1 MRCSV
6 LQEQTIL
13 PVGATIPHPAGDR
26 YVIERLLGRGG
37 FGAVY
42 LVRDRHVKQRLF
54 ALKEVIDPS
63 RRDHERFIFEAEVL
77 KRLNHRA
84 LPHVYHVFV
93 YEKLKRVYML
103 MDYIE
108 GQDLEALLHEQPGR
122 RFSLPL
128 VLALMTPIV
137 DALIYLHGQNPP
149 IVHRDIKPANIIMQT
164 KSGEAVLVDFG
175 LAKEYVVDN
184 TTNVI
189 RHGSPGYAAPEQYG
203 SGTNPRTD
211 IYGLGATLYTLLT
224 GTIPADAITRVT
236 GSKRIDPLTP
246 AYLVAPDVPWTVSM
260 VIEQAMSI
268 SSEDRFATVEEFWQ
282 ELTNPAPK
290 QQVQPPPPQSFD
302 IAEGELVHTPDRS
315 KVQPPLPQS
324 IDTPLPLTASEQEL
338 ERITTITPGPLEQ
351 RPDIPHSRK
360 WSVALAIFLALLFLA
375 AMGTGLLLF
384 IPRHDNS
391 PPTQRVTPT
400 LAPSTPQS
408 KATATPTRTPVG
420 PVYPAIATSYAGTV
434 TDLLNSQHPQKTA
447 LFLTS
452 IQQNGG
458 NISGYFQGLGMT
470 GPFKGS
476 VTTDEKVNFTV
487 SVQSGA
493 STLSFEGSI
502 KVGGDLTGSFKVLNQ
517 QGQPTGDYGDWNA
530 SSTS

>member
-84 LPHVYHVFV
+84 LPHVYQVFA

-224 GTIPADAITRVT
+224 GTVPADAITRVT

-246 AYLVAPDVPWTVSM
+246 AHLVAPDVPWKVSM

-268 SSEDRFATVEEFWQ
+268 SSEDRFATIEEFWQ

-290 QQVQPPPPQSFD
+290 QQAQ
-302 IAEGELVHTPDRS
+302 T
-315 KVQPPLPQS
+315 PLPQSLNIADGELAQTPRPRS
-324 IDTPLPLTASEQEL
+324 IDTPLPLTVPEQEL
-338 ERITTITPGPLEQ
+338 ERITTIVPEPLQ
-351 RPDIPHSRK
+351 QQPPAPRSRK
-360 WSVALAIFLALLFLA
+360 RSILLTISLALLLA
-375 AMGTGLLLF
+375 IAVGTGLLLF
-384 IPRHDNS
+384 VPRHGS
-391 PPTQRVTPT
+391 PPTTPSVTPALT
-400 LAPSTPQS
+400 PSTPRS
-408 KATATPTRTPVG
+408 MATATPTPTPVG
-420 PVYPAIATSYAGTV
+420 PVYPAITASYAGKILDVLTNQS
-434 TDLLNSQHPQKTA
+434 TKM
-447 LFLTS
+447 FLTD

-458 NISGYFQGLGMT
+458 NISGRFQGLGLI
-470 GPFKGS
+470 GPFKGT
-476 VTTDEKVNFTV
+476 VTPTGDIVFTV
-487 SVQSGA
+487 PVNWAGVP
-493 STLSFEGSI
+493 TLKFTGNI
-502 KVGGDLTGSFKVLNQ
+502 KLGGDLTGDFQAYNQ
-517 QGQPTGDYGDWNA
+517 QGQFTGEGGIWNV

>member
-42 LVRDRHVKQRLF
+42 LVRDRHVKQRVF

-77 KRLNHRA
+77 KRLNHRS
-84 LPHVYHVFV
+84 LPHVYHVFA

-137 DALIYLHGQNPP
+137 DALIYLHSQNPP

-164 KSGEAVLVDFG
+164 KSGEAALVDFG
-175 LAKEYVVDN
+175 LAKEYVADN

-224 GTIPADAITRVT
+224 GTVPSDAITRVT

-246 AYLVAPDVPWTVSM
+246 AHLVTPDVPWPVATA
-260 VIEQAMSI
+260 IEQAMSI

-290 QQVQPPPPQSFD
+290 QQVQPPPPQSLNR
-302 IAEGELVHTPDRS
+302 AEGELAQTPR
-315 KVQPPLPQS
+315 PQS
-324 IDTPLPLTASEQEL
+324 IDTPLPLTVPEQEL
-338 ERITTITPGPLEQ
+338 ERITTIVPEPLQ
-351 RPDIPHSRK
+351 QQPRASRSRK
-360 WSVALAIFLALLFLA
+360 RSVLLTISLALLLA
-375 AMGTGLLLF
+375 VAVGTGLLLF
-384 IPRHDNS
+384 VPRHDS
-391 PPTQRVTPT
+391 PPSTTQRVTPT
-400 LAPSTPQS
+400 LTPSTPQS
-408 KATATPTRTPVG
+408 KATATPTRTPAG
-420 PVYPAIATSYAGTV
+420 PVYPAISTSYAGTIL
-434 TDLLNSQHPQKTA
+434 DLLSYQKTS

-458 NISGYFQGLGMT
+458 NISGYFQGLGLN
-470 GPFKGS
+470 GPFKGT
-476 VTTDEKVNFTV
+476 VTTHGHLDFTV
-487 SVQSGA
+487 SVNWAGV
-493 STLSFEGSI
+493 STLEFKGDI
-502 KVGGDLTGSFKVLNQ
+502 KIGGNIAGTFAALNQ
-517 QGQPTGDYGDWNA
+517 QGQPTGEGGPWYA
-530 SSTS
+530 A